1 MSARSTDDLPRPTVT
16 PENIQR
22 VMTGHDPSRFRD
34 DQGNLPAGHR
44 ERQNEFY
51 REKAGWNIKDF
62 WVVEASEPR
71 LQQLVNRQRQGKP
84 PGWVHTRDGS
94 VISCHAS
101 WVVRG

>member
-62 WVVEASEPR
+62 
-71 LQQLVNRQRQGKP
+71 
-84 PGWVHTRDGS
+84 
-94 VISCHAS
+94 
-101 WVVRG
+101 